1 MFRRK
6 SVKHWVIVFKTELL
20 GVEMLEMSAHTD
32 EVWRFSVIESS
43 FTFKLV

>member
-1 MFRRK
+1 MFRTK
-6 SVKHWVIVFKTELL
+6 SVKYWVKVFKTELL
-20 GVEMLEMSAHTD
+20 GVEILETSVHTD